1 MVNNYI
7 CPYCNLQTYPYAYHE
22 GIKMC
27 QEALAKRKNMINL
40 EGKRVLVTG
49 AGSML
54 GREIVKVLEK
64 RGAISLQVFRTQSF
78 NIIDNNII
86 SCDLLEQEH
95 TVRLFD
101 NFYPIDMVIN
111 GCGVNGNIGY
121 NLSHPAT
128 IFGETLYMNMNIL
141 GCSTLNKVSKIVNLL
156 SSCAYEPKEILEEK
170 DFLSGTTDESVE
182 SHGLARKGV
191 FAYGKFL
198 NKQYGLNSVGVVLN
212 NCYGYAAFDRPHKLK
227 VADNLVKKF
236 VDAKYNNDKEVVV
249 WGTGN
254 PLRELLFCE
263 DAAEG
268 VVKVLEHYEDNNEVI
283 NIGGGKDISIINLA
297 NLIKELVGFEGKI
310 VLDTSK
316 ADGQM
321 KKLLCNKKMR
331 EVLGWE
337 PPTSLKEGL
346 KLTIQHYTDNYVE
359 KSKELVKV

>member
-1 MVNNYI
+1 
-7 CPYCNLQTYPYAYHE
+7 
-22 GIKMC
+22 
-27 QEALAKRKNMINL
+27 
-40 EGKRVLVTG
+40 
-49 AGSML
+49 
-54 GREIVKVLEK
+54 
-64 RGAISLQVFRTQSF
+64 
-78 NIIDNNII
+78 
-86 SCDLLEQEH
+86 
-95 TVRLFD
+95 
-101 NFYPIDMVIN
+101 
-111 GCGVNGNIGY
+111 
-121 NLSHPAT
+121 
-128 IFGETLYMNMNIL
+128 MNIL